1 MEQRLGTCA
10 TRVPS
15 LSLPSSPTPQLHRDT
30 RRSTRSIFSACVSRR
45 ALSLTAAPPP
55 PPPPPPRARRRR
67 SHLFAQV
74 FLRLFAPIVKDSA
87 GLRGRV
93 AKGMFTLPMQKMA
106 AEQWPYLV
114 VEDSLEP
121 IDEDSY
127 NADAD
132 NKPGSFCGGCGAFTS
147 CAF

>member
-1 MEQRLGTCA
+1 M
-10 TRVPS
+10 
-15 LSLPSSPTPQLHRDT
+15 
-30 RRSTRSIFSACVSRR
+30 
-45 ALSLTAAPPP
+45 
-55 PPPPPPRARRRR
+55 
-67 SHLFAQV
+67 